1 MLTLNKY
8 IEDNEVPFFNSIDY
22 APFNDSN
29 FVDMLN
35 EWCKFNHGSLQIR
48 PLIEDELKT
57 DANVIRKRVT
67 NLINVRKYKYT
78 RLYDTTLL
86 EYNPIENY
94 SMTEEGTD
102 TTSASGTKTD
112 DLGAYSDTTSGTDT
126 NTITDAKTEKIGTYE
141 DAITSTT
148 TNDIAKMTTTTK
160 NDTTN
165 TGSETHERKVAP
177 FDSDAYSEQ
186 ELNTDTFKDR
196 KNSTNTETIASP
208 HTDTTTKRDTTTG
221 GARENSYTTSTT
233 DELQHGMS
241 HNISSRINSY
251 TDESSGTTMHKF
263 TRSGNIGVTTSQQM
277 LESER
282 DIALFNFIGIV
293 AHDIIKSICIC
304 IY

>member
-8 IEDNEVPFFNSIDY
+8 MDDNEVPFFNTIDY

-35 EWCKFNHGSLQIR
+35 EWCRFNHGSLQIR

-94 SMTEEGTD
+94 SMTEEWTD

-177 FDSDAYSEQ
+177 FDSDTYSEQ

-196 KNSTNTETIASP
+196 KNSTNTETIVSP

-233 DELQHGMS
+233 DALEHGMS
-241 HNISSRINSY
+241 HNISSRSNSY
-251 TDESSGTTMHKF
+251 TDESSGTTTHKF

>member
-1 MLTLNKY
+1 MLTLSKY
-8 IEDNEVPFFNSIDY
+8 IEDNEVPFFNTIDY

-48 PLIEDELKT
+48 PLIEAALKT
-57 DANVIRKRVT
+57 DADVIRKRVT

-102 TTSASGTKTD
+102 TTSASGTKID
-112 DLGAYSDTTSGTDT
+112 NLGAYSDATSGTDT
-126 NTITDAKTEKIGTYE
+126 TTITDSKTEKIGAYDETS
-141 DAITSTT
+141 TSTT
-148 TNDIAKMTTTTK
+148 DSDIARL
-160 NDTTN
+160 TTN
-165 TGSETHERKVAP
+165 TNNATTDTGSETHERKVAP
-177 FDSDAYSEQ
+177 FDSDTYAEQ

-196 KNSTNTETIASP
+196 RNVTNTETTVSP
-208 HTDTTTKRDTTTG
+208 HTDTTTKRDTTTA
-221 GARENSYTTSTT
+221 GARENSYTTNTT
-233 DELQHGMS
+233 DSLQHGMS
-241 HNISSRINSY
+241 HNISSRNNSY
-251 TDESSGTTMHKF
+251 ADESRGTTTHKF
-263 TRSGNIGVTTSQQM
+263 TRSGNVGVTTSQQM

>member
-8 IEDNEVPFFNSIDY
+8 MEDNEVPFFNTIDY
-22 APFNDSN
+22 VPFNDSN

-57 DANVIRKRVT
+57 DADVIRKRVT

-102 TTSASGTKTD
+102 TTTASGTKTD

-126 NTITDAKTEKIGTYE
+126 TTITDSKTENIGAYE

-160 NDTTN
+160 NDTTD

-177 FDSDAYSEQ
+177 FDSDTYSEQ
-186 ELNTDTFKDR
+186 EMNTDTFKDR
-196 KNSTNTETIASP
+196 KNTTNTETIASP
-208 HTDTTTKRDTTTG
+208 HTDTTTKRDNMTS
-221 GARENSYTTSTT
+221 GARENSTTTTTT
-233 DELQHGMS
+233 DSLQHGMS
-241 HNISSRINSY
+241 HNISSRSNSY